1 MFYQARKRSQEGST
15 PSQGFTLIELLV
27 VIAIIAILAA
37 ILFPV
42 FAKAREKARQIT
54 CLSNEKQ
61 INLAMMQYVQD
72 FDETMPAATITTN
85 IYDSSQPH
93 YSWAYVVY
101 PYVKSKN
108 VWVCPDDKSDLLNE
122 PAGGRYANNFDST
135 DDITRSY
142 AVIYQYHGMNTP
154 GNTANPSDETAMM
167 IEGHA
172 NDNDPDITLASIP
185 EPANTIWLMESGQN
199 INVATGACYDNPC
212 ADVVDADGEDVGAY
226 LVSDRANWVA
236 GGSHANYVAQY
247 HTGGANYGY
256 GDGHCK
262 WQHIEQLINTT
273 NGEADAFLRLKS

>member
-1 MFYQARKRSQEGST
+1 MFYPAHKRSQDGST
-15 PSQGFTLIELLV
+15 PSRGFTLIELLV

-61 INLAMMQYVQD
+61 INLGMMQYVQD
-72 FDETMPAATITTN
+72 FDEAMPDSTVTTN

-108 VWVCPDDKSDLLNE
+108 VWVCPDDKADLLNS
-122 PAGGRYANNFDST
+122 PPGGRYANNFNSS

-142 AVIYQYHGMNTP
+142 AVVMQYHDASTP
-154 GNTANPSDETAMM
+154 GPAGNTAMM
-167 IEGHA
+167 SMGHA
-172 NDNDPDITLASIP
+172 GGSDPEITLAAIP
-185 EPANTIWLMESGQN
+185 EPANTIWLMESGEN
-199 INVATGACYDNPC
+199 IQYGFPGANGQCWDNPC
-212 ADVVDADGEDVGAY
+212 ADVVDADGE
-226 LVSDRANWVA
+226 NA
-236 GGSHANYVAQY
+236 GSYIVTNRFSWNTNMPHANYIAQY
-247 HTGGANYGY
+247 HSGGANYGY

-262 WQHIEQLINTT
+262 WAHIEQLMSST
-273 NGEADAFLRLKS
+273 NGEADSFIRLKQ